1 LNITTESSESEI
13 SAQASAAL
21 ELADLGSIEQCVNA
35 LLRCEREALLRDFPT
50 TARKAQI
57 VHWIMLQRATILRD
71 SYQIAEAKAIFQSVR
86 TESLSVE
93 SACNGTLD
101 SCQFAQ
107 LVDSTFGWAESI
119 CDEGNL
125 HAAIW
130 ILRNLYSEI
139 SSSHREPS
147 HDVAARIALQVDSWG
162 NLLGY
167 SHAAKILGIFTS
179 SEQKRP
185 VKYSDSAYPFPLH
198 GAAFSKMKEQFIEL
212 SRLAAI
218 KDNNQK
224 LSLRP
229 NRELAAFSKIW
240 ARQFRYSAESQR
252 HAALIS
258 VRLAKVNVD
267 LNQMNDL
274 YSDWQSGEV
283 FVQALLEN
291 VLECDYA
298 KLRMVHSLS
307 SLDAT
312 IVERQFDDELSDRTY
327 VALGFLCS
335 SAARTV
341 LDEILPSGVDQ
352 AKALEECMLS
362 ALLAVRCDISA
373 QPERAYEHRVRRDE
387 VLRQILI
394 RDPKNELAQRLRKQ
408 YKNSEVP
415 KSVDVEQEIQSWN
428 WRIVPLAQSDIHRS
442 YKTHSLPS
450 HWKSTSTK

>member
-1 LNITTESSESEI
+1 
-13 SAQASAAL
+13 
-21 ELADLGSIEQCVNA
+21 
-35 LLRCEREALLRDFPT
+35 
-50 TARKAQI
+50 
-57 VHWIMLQRATILRD
+57 
-71 SYQIAEAKAIFQSVR
+71 
-86 TESLSVE
+86 
-93 SACNGTLD
+93 
-101 SCQFAQ
+101 
-107 LVDSTFGWAESI
+107 
-119 CDEGNL
+119 
-125 HAAIW
+125 
-130 ILRNLYSEI
+130 
-139 SSSHREPS
+139 
-147 HDVAARIALQVDSWG
+147 
-162 NLLGY
+162 
-167 SHAAKILGIFTS
+167 
-179 SEQKRP
+179 
-185 VKYSDSAYPFPLH
+185 
-198 GAAFSKMKEQFIEL
+198 
-212 SRLAAI
+212 
-218 KDNNQK
+218 
-224 LSLRP
+224 
-229 NRELAAFSKIW
+229 
-240 ARQFRYSAESQR
+240 
-252 HAALIS
+252 
-258 VRLAKVNVD
+258 
-267 LNQMNDL
+267 MNDL